1 MKRALITTGILAAV
15 ALATAC
21 RSDASQAQVRDSH
34 GNYASTA
41 QYNAMA
47 REEFDAAMDAGLRDF
62 DVRLKSMELEANT
75 LGPDALEE
83 YHAALDDLMQKRR
96 AFEGELARHRAMLD
110 DDWRDHR
117 EDVADRYVHLREE
130 LDDTYEEVVE
140 EA

>member
-1 MKRALITTGILAAV
+1 MRAVLYSTAILAIAGLV
-15 ALATAC
+15 AAC
-21 RSDASQAQVRDSH
+21 ESASNDAQVRDSH

-47 REEFDAAMDAGLRDF
+47 RTEFDAAMDAGLRDF
-62 DVRLKSMELEANT
+62 DVRLKSMELEANS

-96 AFEGELARHRAMLD
+96 AFEGELARHRAMLED
-110 DDWRDHR
+110 EWRDHR
-117 EDVADRYVHLREE
+117 EDVAESYVDLRDE

>member
-1 MKRALITTGILAAV
+1 MKRALITTGILAV
-15 ALATAC
+15 AAGLGC
-21 RSDASQAQVRDSH
+21 HSSDASHSQVRDSH
-34 GNYASTA
+34 GNYATTA

-75 LGPDALEE
+75 LGPEALEE

-110 DDWRDHR
+110 DDWRDQR
-117 EDVADRYVHLREE
+117 EDVAEAYVDLRDE
-130 LDDTYEEVVE
+130 LDDTYEEIVE